1 MQIQIRLTRFSHA
14 LTLFSFYP
22 ASNSVSAL
30 TIPAGFSS
38 QPETLLQGSPHLGAI
53 GMDSVKSE
61 PCYKEQFYKETKFSQ
76 EMTMFYP
83 NPVAKC
89 YKGLPCTYV
98 TYCYIFIT
106 HSNSLRCVF
115 CPLVDQGL
123 PRSSQITSTQEQWDK
138 GLHRSS
144 QIRVYT
150 RAVRS
155 RSAQEKSDQGLSG
168 STQ

>member
-1 MQIQIRLTRFSHA
+1 MQIQIRLKRFSHA

-83 NPVAKC
+83 NPVAMC

-123 PRSSQITSTQEQWDK
+123 PRSSQIRVYTGAVRSGSTQEQSHQ
-138 GLHRSS
+138 GLHRSC

-150 RAVRS
+150 GAVRS
-155 RSAQEKSDQGLSG
+155 V
-168 STQ
+168 ST